1 MRTLGHEKIKAVLK
15 SPADLPPASLFLGP
29 AGIGK
34 TTFAKELIS
43 SLHHVDVEDLTETKN
58 TIAMMRKLI
67 EEAPRKPF
75 TSEWRVILIDFDR
88 VTRAASDTLLKL
100 LEEPPDHL
108 KIILVSSKDDLP
120 ATVVSRCLVFRFE
133 GLTDGEVSQ
142 VLQRLGT
149 HEDIADWAAKYS
161 YGSVREAQQLSFN
174 EEKLRIAENMLDA
187 LQSGQRFSFLIRIQ
201 GADDL
206 TLAMVYKELVN
217 RGQIKHLRMLEANIL
232 SKTKLLLLGLSL

>member
-120 ATVVSRCLVFRFE
+120 ATVVSRCLIFRFE
-133 GLTDGEVSQ
+133 GLTDDEVSQ

-149 HEDIADWAAKYS
+149 HEEIANWAAKYS
-161 YGSVREAQQLSFN
+161 YGSVREAQQLSFY
-174 EEKLRIAENMLDA
+174 EDRLRDAQSMLDA
-187 LQSGQRFSFLIRIQ
+187 LAAGQKFAFFMKIKGS
-201 GADDL
+201 DDL
-206 TLAMVYKELVN
+206 TLAMVYRELIN
-217 RGQIKHLRMLEANIL
+217 RGITENLRMLEANIL
-232 SKTKLLLLGLSL
+232 SKTKLLLLGLLA